1 MKRAIASHLF
11 ALLVLAMFTP
21 HTKAEDFDHTGLAT
35 RVIEQHIR
43 PGYAALHKATQGLE
57 QSVNVFCSAPA
68 ARAIEPVRNAFRRTV
83 YAWSKVA
90 HIKFGPV
97 AQERRLTRML
107 YWPDRK
113 NLGRRQIRRALRTG
127 DKTVLDQ
134 ESLAGKSVAVQG
146 LGAIEQLLY
155 WKAEEAFADSSKAVH
170 RCGYLQAA
178 TANIRSISD
187 NLVNGW
193 ANDAAFTRTFLNPGP
208 DNPRYLKPSEVTL
221 EIAKA
226 FLVGMERLRDIKVAG
241 SLGLRPNNRAIV
253 HVPFEPSGLSTRAM
267 QAELEGLID
276 LFENGGLMKAI
287 ETQES
292 GMGASIRFEMGQALE
307 TFKRI
312 ELPIAEVLKKP
323 AMEDELINTGFP
335 LKNAREETAR
345 VLADAAG
352 LNLGFNALDG
362 D

>member
-1 MKRAIASHLF
+1 MLSLAQSILL
-11 ALLVLAMFTP
+11 ALLGLFMLLP
-21 HTKAEDFDHTGLAT
+21 HASAQNFDHAGLAEKALN
-35 RVIEQHIR
+35 RHIR
-43 PGYAALHKATQGLE
+43 PGYAALFKATQDLE
-57 QSVNVFCSAPA
+57 QSAKTFCSAPA
-68 ARAIEPVRNAFRRTV
+68 TRTIEPVRDAFRRVV
-83 YAWSKVA
+83 YAWSRVA
-90 HIKFGPV
+90 HLQFGPV
-97 AQERRLTRML
+97 TQERRLTRML

-113 NLGRRQIRRALRTG
+113 NLGRRQIRRALRTR
-127 DKTVLDQ
+127 DKSVLDQ
-134 ESLAGKSVAVQG
+134 ESLSGKSVAVQG

-155 WKAEEAFADSSKAVH
+155 WKAEEAFADNSKTIH
-170 RCGYLQAA
+170 RCAYLQAA
-178 TANIRSISD
+178 TANIAGIST

-193 ANDAAFTRTFLNPGP
+193 TDGAVFTRTFLNPGP

-241 SLGLRPNNRAIV
+241 SLGLRPNNRSKV
-253 HVPFEPSGLSTRAM
+253 RVPFEPSALSTRAM

-276 LFENGGLMKAI
+276 LFENGGLMQAI

-292 GMGASIRFEMGQALE
+292 GMGTSIRYEMGQALE

-312 ELPIAEVLKKP
+312 ELPIAKVLENP
-323 AMEDELINTGFP
+323 AVEDQLINTGFP
-335 LKNAREETAR
+335 LKNAREEASR
-345 VLADAAG
+345 VLAAATG